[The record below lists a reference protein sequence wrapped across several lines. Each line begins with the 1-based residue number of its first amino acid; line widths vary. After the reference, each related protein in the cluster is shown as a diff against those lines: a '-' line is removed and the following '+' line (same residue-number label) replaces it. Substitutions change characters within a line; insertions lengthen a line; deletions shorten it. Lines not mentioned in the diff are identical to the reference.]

1 MDYGTQLVALCVVLV
16 VTIEFF
22 QYRRVKLLS
31 TKLFEGFL
39 GISIFC
45 ILCDIGCVY
54 ALTHPQYFSIFA
66 NKIVNQF
73 YFASLSLMSFYVFVY
88 IDLRGRKVKNYSGI
102 ELFLRAIPLIISILG
117 ILFGDISYSVSEKG
131 AYSYGSIVNTVYI
144 MTAIYCI
151 MSIVAL
157 ANAVKNKFVVIKYD
171 FIFCFA
177 AWLFIAIYQY
187 LVPTSSLVSLAI
199 ALIVMFFY
207 ISFENS
213 KENEDKEIHSL
224 LSRNAFEMVISEL
237 LGENK
242 NFYVICFSMQNTS
255 SLRSSY
261 SISTCLDCIE
271 KSVKSIPDFNHRN
284 IFRISEY
291 SFGFILFSKEELND
305 WSGRYKVSDKALL
318 LDDSSIQPTY
328 FVSAVECPTSASNS
342 ETLFSLLSFC
352 HTHYEAQNDH
362 SVLIVD
368 KEIAD
373 KRNYILAVER
383 LIQRAVDEDGFYVVY
398 QPIINTRT
406 NRCESAEALVR
417 LKDSKSFGFISPEV
431 FIPVAER
438 IGLISII
445 GDQVFSKVCQFIK
458 DNEVEKLGIKFIEV
472 NLSGIQIADPSI
484 PFRLH
489 QTVKSYG
496 LDPSMFNLEVTET
509 ALVRSG
515 KIALDNM
522 EKLKSFG
529 YKFSMDDFGTGY
541 SNLSQVAAV
550 KYDLIKMDKSLIWPA
565 FEPGND
571 QARTIMLACIKM
583 FHTIG
588 ISIVAEGVETAE
600 QADVLAGNG
609 VEFLQGYHFSKPV
622 KEDKFLEFVQDFNN
636 TKVEPSILDD
646 RPDSVE
652 FADIND

>member
-39 GISIFC
+39 GLSIFC
-45 ILCDIGCVY
+45 MVCDIACIY
-54 ALTHPQYFSIFA
+54 TLSHPQYFSILT
-66 NKIVNQF
+66 NRIIHQF
-73 YFASLSLMSFYVFVY
+73 YFASLSVMAFYIFIYV
-88 IDLRGRKVKNYSGI
+88 DLRGRKVKNYSSFEFG
-102 ELFLRAIPLIISILG
+102 LRAVPLVASILG
-117 ILFGDISYSVSEKG
+117 ILFGDINYSVSVKG
-131 AYSYGSIVNTVYI
+131 SYSYGTLVSIVYI
-144 MTAIYCI
+144 MSAVYCV
-151 MSIVAL
+151 MSIAAL
-157 ANAVKNKFVVIKYD
+157 AYAVKTKRLVVKYD

-187 LVPTSSLVSLAI
+187 LVPTASLVSLAI
-199 ALIVMFFY
+199 ALIVMFMY

-213 KENEDKEIHSL
+213 KENEDKDIHSL

-237 LGENK
+237 FGENK
-242 NFYVICFSMQNTS
+242 NFYVICFSMQNTT
-255 SLRSSY
+255 SLRSTY
-261 SISTCLDCIE
+261 SLSTCLDCIE
-271 KSVKSIPDFNHRN
+271 KSVKSIPDFNNRN
-284 IFRISEY
+284 IFRISEF
-291 SFGFILFSKEELND
+291 SFGFILFSKEELTD
-305 WSGRYKVSDKALL
+305 WSARYKVSDKALL
-318 LDDSSIQPTY
+318 IEDSSIQPSY
-328 FVSAVECPTSASNS
+328 FVSAVECPTSADSA
-342 ETLFSLLSFC
+342 ETLFSFMSFC
-352 HTHYEAQNDH
+352 QSHYEAQNDH

-373 KRNYILAVER
+373 KRNYILSVER

-398 QPIINTRT
+398 QPIINTKT

-438 IGLISII
+438 RGLISKI

-458 DNEVEKLGIKFIEV
+458 DNNVEKLGLKYIEV

-496 LDPSMFNLEVTET
+496 LDPKMINLEVTET

-550 KYDLIKMDKSLIWPA
+550 KYDLVKMDKSLIWPA
-565 FEPGND
+565 FEPNNE

-583 FHTIG
+583 FHTMG

-600 QADVLAGNG
+600 QAEVLATNG
-609 VEFLQGYHFSKPV
+609 VEFLQGYHYSKPV
-622 KEDKFLEFVQDFNN
+622 KEDKFLDFVQEFNK
-636 TKVEPSILDD
+636 TRIEVAIEPET
-646 RPDSVE
+646 DSDSAAY
-652 FADIND
+652 ADL

>member
-31 TKLFEGFL
+31 TELFEGFL
-39 GISIFC
+39 GLSIFC
-45 ILCDIGCVY
+45 IVCDIGCIYVSF
-54 ALTHPQYFSIFA
+54 HPQYFSILI
-66 NKIVNQF
+66 NRIIHQF
-73 YFASLSLMSFYVFVY
+73 FFASLSLMAFYVFIY
-88 IDLRGRKVKNYSGI
+88 IDLRGRKVKNYSTL
-102 ELFLRAIPLIISILG
+102 ELLLRAIPLIIAILG
-117 ILFGDISYSVSEKG
+117 ILFGDINYSVSVKG
-131 AYSYGSIVNTVYI
+131 SYSYGTLVNIVYVMSATYCV
-144 MTAIYCI
+144 MAIA
-151 MSIVAL
+151 VL
-157 ANAVKNKFVVIKYD
+157 AYAVKNRHLVVKYD

-187 LVPTSSLVSLAI
+187 LVPTASLISLAI
-199 ALIVMFFY
+199 ALIVMFVY

-213 KENEDKEIHSL
+213 KENEDKDIHSL
-224 LSRNAFEMVISEL
+224 LSRNAFEMVIDEL
-237 LGENK
+237 FGENK
-242 NFYVICFSMQNTS
+242 NFYVICFSMQNTT
-255 SLRSSY
+255 SLRSTY
-261 SISTCLDCIE
+261 SLSTCLDCIA
-271 KSVKSIPDFNHRN
+271 KSVKSIPDFSNRN
-284 IFRISEY
+284 IFRISEF
-291 SFGFILFSKEELND
+291 SFGFILFSKDELTD
-305 WSGRYKVSDKALL
+305 WSARYKVSDKALL
-318 LDDSSIQPTY
+318 IDDSSIQPTY
-328 FVSAVECPTSASNS
+328 FVSAVECPTSADNAES
-342 ETLFSLLSFC
+342 LFSLISFC
-352 HTHYEAQNDH
+352 QSHYEAQNDH

-373 KRNYILAVER
+373 KRNYILSVER

-398 QPIINTRT
+398 QPIINTKT

-438 IGLISII
+438 RGLISKI

-458 DNEVEKLGIKFIEV
+458 DNEVEKLGLKYIEV

-496 LDPSMFNLEVTET
+496 LDPKMINLEVTET

-515 KIALDNM
+515 KVALDNM

-550 KYDLIKMDKSLIWPA
+550 KYDLVKMDKSLIWPA
-565 FEPGND
+565 FEPNNE
-571 QARTIMLACIKM
+571 QARTIMIACIKM
-583 FHTIG
+583 FHTLG

-600 QADVLAGNG
+600 QAEVLATNG
-609 VEFLQGYHFSKPV
+609 VEFLQGYHYSKPV
-622 KEDKFLEFVQDFNN
+622 KDDKFLEFVQDFNKTRIVN
-636 TKVEPSILDD
+636 VAEAEATS
-646 RPDSVE
+646 DSAAY
-652 FADIND
+652 ADL

>member
-31 TKLFEGFL
+31 TELFEGFL
-39 GISIFC
+39 GLSIFC
-45 ILCDIGCVY
+45 IVCDIGCIY
-54 ALTHPQYFSIFA
+54 ASFHPQYFSILI
-66 NKIVNQF
+66 NRIIHQF
-73 YFASLSLMSFYVFVY
+73 FFASLSLVAFYVFIY
-88 IDLRGRKVKNYSGI
+88 IDLRGRKVKNYSTL
-102 ELFLRAIPLIISILG
+102 ELLLRAIPLIIAILG
-117 ILFGDISYSVSEKG
+117 ILFGDINYSVSVKG
-131 AYSYGSIVNTVYI
+131 AYCV
-144 MTAIYCI
+144 MAIA
-151 MSIVAL
+151 AL
-157 ANAVKNKFVVIKYD
+157 AYAVKNRHLVVKYD

-187 LVPTSSLVSLAI
+187 LVPTASLISLAI
-199 ALIVMFFY
+199 ALIVMFVY

-213 KENEDKEIHSL
+213 KENEDKDIHSL
-224 LSRNAFEMVISEL
+224 LSRNAFEMVIDEL
-237 LGENK
+237 FGENK
-242 NFYVICFSMQNTS
+242 NFYVICFSMQNTT
-255 SLRSSY
+255 SLRSTY
-261 SISTCLDCIE
+261 SLSTCLDCIA
-271 KSVKSIPDFNHRN
+271 KSVKSIPDFSNRN
-284 IFRISEY
+284 IFRISEF
-291 SFGFILFSKEELND
+291 SFGFILFSKEELTD
-305 WSGRYKVSDKALL
+305 WSARYKVSDKALL
-318 LDDSSIQPTY
+318 IEDSSIQPTY
-328 FVSAVECPTSASNS
+328 IVSAVECPTSAANAES
-342 ETLFSLLSFC
+342 LFSLISFC
-352 HTHYEAQNDH
+352 QSHYEAQNDH

-373 KRNYILAVER
+373 KRNYILSVER

-398 QPIINTRT
+398 QPIINTKT

-417 LKDSKSFGFISPEV
+417 LKDTKSFGFISPEV

-438 IGLISII
+438 RGLISMI

-458 DNEVEKLGIKFIEV
+458 DNEVEKLGIKYIEV

-496 LDPSMFNLEVTET
+496 LDPKMINLEVTET

-515 KIALDNM
+515 KVALDNM

-550 KYDLIKMDKSLIWPA
+550 KYDLVKMDKSLIWPA
-565 FEPGND
+565 FEPNNE
-571 QARTIMLACIKM
+571 QARTIMIACIKM
-583 FHTIG
+583 FHTLG

-600 QADVLAGNG
+600 QAEVLATNG
-609 VEFLQGYHFSKPV
+609 VEFLQGYHYSKPV
-622 KEDKFLEFVQDFNN
+622 KEDKFLEFVQEFNK
-636 TKVEPSILDD
+636 TRIEAEIAPES
-646 RPDSVE
+646 DSNSAVY
-652 FADIND
+652 ADL

>member
-39 GISIFC
+39 GLSIFC
-45 ILCDIGCVY
+45 MVCDIGCIY
-54 ALTHPQYFSIFA
+54 ALSHPQYFSILT
-66 NKIVNQF
+66 NRIIHQF
-73 YFASLSLMSFYVFVY
+73 YFASLSVMAFYVFIYV
-88 IDLRGRKVKNYSGI
+88 DLRGRKVKNYSTFEFG
-102 ELFLRAIPLIISILG
+102 LRSLPLALSILG
-117 ILFGDISYSVSEKG
+117 ILFGDINYNVSVKG
-131 AYSYGSIVNTVYI
+131 SYSYGTLVSIVYI
-144 MTAIYCI
+144 MSAVYCV
-151 MSIVAL
+151 MSIAAL
-157 ANAVKNKFVVIKYD
+157 AYAVKNKNVVVKYD
-171 FIFCFA
+171 FVFCFA

-187 LVPTSSLVSLAI
+187 LVPTASLVSLAI
-199 ALIVMFFY
+199 ALIVMFMY

-213 KENEDKEIHSL
+213 KENEDKDIHSL
-224 LSRNAFEMVISEL
+224 LSRNAFEMVINEL
-237 LGENK
+237 FGENK

-255 SLRSSY
+255 SLRSTY
-261 SISTCLDCIE
+261 SLSTCLDCIE
-271 KSVKSIPDFNHRN
+271 KSVKSIPDFNNRN
-284 IFRISEY
+284 IFRISEF
-291 SFGFILFSKEELND
+291 SFGFIIFSKEELND
-305 WSGRYKVSDKALL
+305 WSARYKVSDKALL
-318 LDDSSIQPTY
+318 IEDSSIQPTY
-328 FVSAVECPTSASNS
+328 FVSAVECPTSADNAES
-342 ETLFSLLSFC
+342 LFSLMSFC
-352 HTHYEAQNDH
+352 QSHYEAQNDH

-373 KRNYILAVER
+373 KRNYILSVER

-398 QPIINTRT
+398 QPIINTKT

-438 IGLISII
+438 RGLISKI

-458 DNEVEKLGIKFIEV
+458 DNNVEKLGLKYIEV

-496 LDPSMFNLEVTET
+496 LDPKMINLEVTET

-515 KIALDNM
+515 KIALENM

-550 KYDLIKMDKSLIWPA
+550 KYDLVKMDKSLIWPA
-565 FEPGND
+565 FEPNNE

-583 FHTIG
+583 FHTMG

-600 QADVLAGNG
+600 QAEVLATNG

-622 KEDKFLEFVQDFNN
+622 KEEKFLDFVQEFNK
-636 TKVEPSILDD
+636 TRIEAAIEPET
-646 RPDSVE
+646 DSDSAAY
-652 FADIND
+652 ADL